1 MISNLFCF
9 LFISSL
15 SLQNAYVLKGEPTKK
30 RFDLSGLLLLSP
42 ELKEDFKLKGY
53 DFLLINDKTSWV
65 YKAKISGSSLEV
77 EKWIKVNLQD
87 SKSKPDFEDID
98 TDGENIYVLNEPDGA
113 VVKISPDLKMQWTQW
128 KMPEGVA
135 AFTDWFGAEAMAF
148 ANDQIWIFR
157 EMPPLDAFVFERSE
171 FDKIVTAEQ
180 RPRNFSE
187 SQTAARFRDG
197 KWFLLDRNARC
208 VWESASYAEKGKCHS
223 FSKWVDEDEH
233 YRFEV
238 RDDKNK
244 LREEWS
250 TAEALDV
257 DADSFWVG
265 LDNNGLG
272 LYRDPTAKNPVI
284 LQLARP
290 K

>member
-1 MISNLFCF
+1 MLSNLLCF
-9 LFISSL
+9 LFVATL
-15 SLQNAYVLKGEPTKK
+15 NLQNAYTLKGEPTKK
-30 RFDLSGLLLLSP
+30 RFDLSGLLILSP
-42 ELKEDFKLKGY
+42 ELKELFKLKGY

-77 EKWIKVNLQD
+77 EEWIRVNLLD
-87 SKSKPDFEDID
+87 SKLKPDFEDID
-98 TDGENIYVLNEPDGA
+98 TDGKNIYVLNEPDGA
-113 VVKISPDLKMQWTQW
+113 VVRISPDLKMQWTHW
-128 KMPEGVA
+128 KMPEGA
-135 AFTDWFGAEAMAF
+135 APFTDWFGAEAMAL
-148 ANDQIWIFR
+148 ANNQIWIFR
-157 EMPPLDAFVFERSE
+157 EMPPLDAFVFDRSD
-171 FDKIVTAEQ
+171 FAKSLTAEQ
-180 RPRNFSE
+180 KLRSFSQ
-187 SQTAARFRDG
+187 SQTAARFRDE

-208 VWESASYAEKGKCHS
+208 IWETPKYETEGKCHL
-223 FSKWVDEDEH
+223 FSKWVDENEH

-257 DADSFWVG
+257 DAESFWVG

-272 LYRDPTAKNPVI
+272 LYRDPAAKNPVI
-284 LQLARP
+284 LRLARP